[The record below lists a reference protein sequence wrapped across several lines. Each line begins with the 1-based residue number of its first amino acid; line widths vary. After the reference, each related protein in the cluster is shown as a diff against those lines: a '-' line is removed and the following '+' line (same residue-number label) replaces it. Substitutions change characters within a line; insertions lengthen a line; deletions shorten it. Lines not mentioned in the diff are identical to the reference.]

1 MLVLKRTRAQE
12 ELGQG
17 HCVEWFGFGLSKV
30 DNLVFG
36 TETKET
42 IIYELETAAA
52 VLALSFWAPFL
63 ANSLVT
69 WFGDNDSVRF
79 ALIRASSTGR
89 VAEALIHFHLN
100 AEIEQNTRSW
110 FARVPTEAN
119 LSDYPSRLCPHPL
132 LKVEQDKSD
141 GANAKISFEA
151 LKAYV
156 AGYGGA
162 HEVNGGGATRDH
174 PRSKKRALVDDTL

>member
-1 MLVLKRTRAQE
+1 MLVDQE
-12 ELGQG
+12 G

-42 IIYELETAAA
+42 IIYELEMAAA
-52 VLALSFWAPFL
+52 VL
-63 ANSLVT
+63 
-69 WFGDNDSVRF
+69 
-79 ALIRASSTGR
+79 
-89 VAEALIHFHLN
+89 
-100 AEIEQNTRSW
+100 
-110 FARVPTEAN
+110 VPTEAN

-141 GANAKISFEA
+141 GASDAKISFEA

-174 PRSKKRALVDDTL
+174 PRSKKRALVDNTLQSL